1 MKTIFFCLGLS
12 FLAFKMSLAAQN
24 RLSTPLEILTFMKA
38 SGTSYQIE
46 QLRGKIERPHRQILQ
61 NDAFVEL
68 MNGREYSRAYPA
80 LRNCKAEKWVN
91 EAQKIMA
98 FEKPDRKKA
107 RKLYLKAIKE
117 MPQDG
122 QLYALIGESFYEE
135 NDYGKAKDY
144 FRKAIAINGID
155 YRSHWLLGEIY
166 LAENVCDSAVY
177 YISLAHLRNRNLPR
191 LQLRLKEVYKACD
204 KDFYSNWAF
213 EPLYRN
219 YREDTTIVIAAQG
232 VWLTYAMYKAV
243 WEFEPDY
250 LYIKSKQQVTDYLY
264 HQELEGVMGMYL
276 TYQNLAE
283 TEQREYASLR
293 AFERALDNE
302 LLEAYIFYEILLPER
317 PTLAQYLT
325 PEFTQMLLDYL
336 QLVRGGNYGD

>member
-1 MKTIFFCLGLS
+1 LGLV
-12 FLAFKMSLAAQN
+12 FLGLQTKVAAQN

-38 SGTSYQIE
+38 SGTNYQIE

-61 NDAFVEL
+61 NDGFVDV
-68 MNGREYSRAYPA
+68 MNGREYSRSYPA
-80 LRNCKAEKWVN
+80 MRNCKAEKWAN

-98 FEKPDRKKA
+98 FENLDRKKA

-117 MPQDG
+117 MPQDA
-122 QLYALIGESFYEE
+122 QLYALIGESFYDE
-135 NDYGKAKDY
+135 NDYPKAKDY
-144 FRKAIAINGID
+144 FRKAIAINAID

-166 LAENVCDSAVY
+166 LAENVCDSAIY

-191 LQLRLKEVYKACD
+191 LQLRLKEVYKACG
-204 KDFYSNWAF
+204 KNYYQNWAF

-219 YREDTTIVIAAQG
+219 YREDTMIVIAAQG

-264 HQELEGVMGMYL
+264 HQEMEGVMGMYL
-276 TYQNLAE
+276 TYNNLAAE
-283 TEQREYASLR
+283 EQREYASLR
-293 AFERALDNE
+293 AFELALDNE

-325 PEFTQMLLDYL
+325 PEFTAMLLDYMSI
-336 QLVRGGNYGD
+336 VRGAELVE